1 MAHKYKIIQIL
12 FSSNFI
18 YRVRY
23 MISFY
28 LFIFLFLF
36 LWFIYIR
43 LLIFYNEL
51 THWTQ
56 NLKKKLRLNGIPGI
70 KLNSN

>member
-28 LFIFLFLF
+28 FFIFLFLF

-43 LLIFYNEL
+43 LLIFYNKL

-56 NLKKKLRLNGIPGI
+56 NLKKLRLNGTPGV